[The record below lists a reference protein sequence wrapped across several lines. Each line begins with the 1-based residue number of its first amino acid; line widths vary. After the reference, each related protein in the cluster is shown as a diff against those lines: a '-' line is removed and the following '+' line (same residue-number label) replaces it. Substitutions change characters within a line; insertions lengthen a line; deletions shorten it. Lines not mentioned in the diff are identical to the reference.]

1 MKKLCLIC
9 VLFVAGW
16 LVSPVLASDHRAE
29 DIAKKV
35 DELYRSNSSYSE
47 LEMAIQTPH
56 WKRTLVMKG
65 WSKGTDQTFI
75 RILKPKKEEGVG
87 TLRIKTEMWNYLPK
101 IGKVIKIPPS
111 MMMSAWMGSDFT
123 NDDLVREF
131 TLLKDYTFKM
141 ITPSDTQ
148 PGRLYLEAKPKR
160 DVPVVWARLLIE
172 VRESNF
178 LPVSEK
184 YFDEK
189 GGQIRELVFTEITD
203 FGGRK
208 VPAVMTLIPAGKPGK
223 KTVIRYLKLKFDPP
237 IQSDTFT
244 LRHLRRP
251 QEGLA
256 DDQTG
261 DAQSVSTKKKEHPD
275 LADHDGRVR
284 SCGLFHCMVRWDLQ
298 RRHPGFHRES
308 TGFHTNPSE
317 GIPGPSI
324 PV

>member
-1 MKKLCLIC
+1 MKTLRLIC
-9 VLFVAGW
+9 VLLVAGW
-16 LVSPVLASDHRAE
+16 VIFPVKASDNRAE
-29 DIAKKV
+29 EIAKKV
-35 DELYRSNSSYSE
+35 DELYRSGSSYSE

-56 WKRTLVMKG
+56 WKRTLVMKA
-65 WSKGTDQTFI
+65 WSRGTDQTFI

-101 IGKVIKIPPS
+101 IGKTIKIPPS

-141 ITPSDTQ
+141 VTPSDAR
-148 PGRLYLEAKPKR
+148 PGMLYLEATPKP

-172 VRESNF
+172 VHTNDF

-189 GGQIRELVFTEITD
+189 GGLIRELLFTEITD

-208 VPAVMTLIPAGKPGK
+208 VPAVMTLIPAGKRGK
-223 KTVIRYLKLKFDPP
+223 KTVIRYLKLIFDPP
-237 IQSDTFT
+237 LKSSTFT

-251 QEGLA
+251 QE
-256 DDQTG
+256 
-261 DAQSVSTKKKEHPD
+261 EI
-275 LADHDGRVR
+275 GR
-284 SCGLFHCMVRWDLQ
+284 
-298 RRHPGFHRES
+298 
-308 TGFHTNPSE
+308 
-317 GIPGPSI
+317 
-324 PV
+324 